1 MRLIP
6 FEINDFLLFLT
17 YMEKETNVSFIP
29 PADQF
34 FDIIDLDCLWRQ
46 NIKETDLFYEYND
59 YNNQFYRMRILI
71 FARIYFLESPKNI
84 FRVYLFSRMDV

>member
-17 YMEKETNVSFIP
+17 YLEKETNVSFIP

-34 FDIIDLDCLWRQ
+34 FDIIDLEL
-46 NIKETDLFYEYND
+46 
-59 YNNQFYRMRILI
+59 
-71 FARIYFLESPKNI
+71 S
-84 FRVYLFSRMDV
+84 